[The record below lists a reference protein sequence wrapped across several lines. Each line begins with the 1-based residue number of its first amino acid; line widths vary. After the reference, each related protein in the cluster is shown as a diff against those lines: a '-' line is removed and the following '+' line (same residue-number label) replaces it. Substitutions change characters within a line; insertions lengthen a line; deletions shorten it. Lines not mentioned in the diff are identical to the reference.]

1 MINVQGKPTLLL
13 IFSTFTL
20 PFFTELHSKGY
31 RKVEGKNVKVLPEN
45 IAELLTPR
53 ALAYCLAG
61 EGGYDKSR
69 GAIRI
74 ATHSFTPEEVD
85 QLRAALLN
93 NLNIESTRC
102 SAGKKGQEQFVYSN
116 TKTGTTETTKSCET
130 FHPFNDGP

>member
-1 MINVQGKPTLLL
+1 LINVQGKPTLLL

-93 NLNIESTRC
+93 NFNIESSRNVY
-102 SAGKKGQEQFVYSN
+102 GKAKAS
-116 TKTGTTETTKSCET
+116 TESVSLKENYLS
-130 FHPFNDGP
+130 FKL